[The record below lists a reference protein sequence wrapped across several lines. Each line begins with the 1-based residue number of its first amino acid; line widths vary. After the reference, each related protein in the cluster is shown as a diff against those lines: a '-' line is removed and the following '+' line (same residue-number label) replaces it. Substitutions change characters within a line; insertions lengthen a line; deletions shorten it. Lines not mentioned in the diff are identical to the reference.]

1 MNGSS
6 PRVRSRRTVTFKA
19 GSGSGIISACAEQ
32 TRRWHDVQQ
41 ATGDHL
47 RVCGADNVTL
57 PELPAPTGSSPR
69 VRSRQDHRQHGR
81 GPAGI
86 ISACAEQ
93 TDLTSGEQN
102 STRDHLRVCGA
113 DDIMICFHCSDLG
126 SSPRVRSRHHRPDPQ
141 TAPRRIISA
150 CAEQTCSTA
159 VAYSR

>member
-1 MNGSS
+1 MCGADVPSRSRQAAAAGSS
-6 PRVRSRRTVTFKA
+6 PRVRSRRTVRFKA
-19 GSGSGIISACAEQ
+19 GRGRGIMSGGAEQ

-93 TDLTSGEQN
+93 TSRTAAIRC
-102 STRDHLRVCGA
+102 STTDHLRVCGA
-113 DDIMICFHCSDLG
+113 DTLPGRIARLCGG
-126 SSPRVRSRHHRPDPQ
+126 SSPRVRSRQ
-141 TAPRRIISA
+141 
-150 CAEQTCSTA
+150 
-159 VAYSR
+159 